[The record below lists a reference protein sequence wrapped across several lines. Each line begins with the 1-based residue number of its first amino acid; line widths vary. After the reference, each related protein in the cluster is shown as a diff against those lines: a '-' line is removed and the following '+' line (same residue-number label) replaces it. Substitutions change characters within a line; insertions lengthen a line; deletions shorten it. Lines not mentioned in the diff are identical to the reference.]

1 MAEKESLEDEQRLC
15 EEFLYLLDRGN
26 TLLAG
31 LRDLPDFGGSWEN
44 YFHRC
49 FEIYARLW
57 KFQQQHRFVR
67 LSRCP
72 IIIRVFFS
80 NLFFFLSAVLEKKEL
95 YGLQRWEIGEIAS
108 KIGQLYYH
116 Y

>member
-1 MAEKESLEDEQRLC
+1 MAEKEVSEEEQRLC

-31 LRDLPDFGGSWEN
+31 LRDLSDFGTSWET

-57 KFQQQHRFVR
+57 KFQQQHRCATRFGAS
-67 LSRCP
+67 SRS
-72 IIIRVFFS
+72 IYVISRV
-80 NLFFFLSAVLEKKEL
+80 
-95 YGLQRWEIGEIAS
+95 Y
-108 KIGQLYYH
+108 
-116 Y
+116 